1 MEELYSRSI
10 IEWNQLR
17 DIVDQDFRTSSVWMM
32 DLDK

>member
-1 MEELYSRSI
+1 MEELHSRFI

-17 DIVDQDFRTSSVWMM
+17 DIVDRDFRTSSVWMM